1 MSGDVHLELWLHE
14 YKMHALSAVLE
25 EQSSSVEKRMQSA
38 LNELYAELVP
48 PEIQRGIRQRIDAE
62 SAAEQAEIEAARK
75 YTAFRVEENGAEN
88 FFQLDRRESFL
99 DVAKSLRWCLRQEP
113 DSLAAAFQKSFYGL
127 KPISS
132 EQYGQIAAYRMEHP
146 EKVTGVF
153 DLDFDQKTASS
164 VDPVGGWKTY
174 SMKDVSAAVYH
185 ACRKS
190 YLSAGQYEARFAA
203 HLADKQIATA
213 DHLHAVENGFS
224 AFVGGRLGDI
234 LPKLI
239 DSDALCFVHEA
250 ELPAY
255 LDDAPE
261 RDFCESEGHV
271 TVLPASE
278 LLKLTSVGEQ
288 EYAALLDAQVQEIR
302 DTPYGTTAVIAGVEP
317 QEMARFADDYANF
330 MEAEEQM
337 GPVM

>member
-14 YKMHALSAVLE
+14 YKMQALSAVLE
-25 EQSSSVEKRMQSA
+25 EQGSSVEKRMQSA

-48 PEIQRGIRQRIDAE
+48 PEIQQDICQRIDAE
-62 SAAEQAEIEAARK
+62 YAAEQAEIEAARK
-75 YTAFRVEENGAEN
+75 YTAFRVQENGAEN

-132 EQYGQIAAYRMEHP
+132 EQYGQMAAYRMEHP

-153 DLDFDQKTASS
+153 DVNFDRQAVSA
-164 VDPVGGWKTY
+164 VEPVSGWQSY

-190 YLSAGQYEARFAA
+190 YLSGEKCEARFAA
-203 HLADKQIATA
+203 HLAGKQISSAE
-213 DHLHAVENGFS
+213 HLPAVGNGFN
-224 AFVGGRLGDI
+224 AFIGARLGDV
-234 LPKLI
+234 LPKLTN
-239 DSDALCFVHEA
+239 SDDLCFVHEA

-261 RDFCESEGHV
+261 RDFCGSEGRV

-278 LLKLTSVGEQ
+278 LLKLTAVGEQ
-288 EYAALLDAQVQEIR
+288 EYAALLDAQVQQIR
-302 DTPYGTTAVIAGVEP
+302 DTPYGATAVVAGVEP
-317 QEMARFADDYANF
+317 QELARFADDYASF
-330 MEAEEQM
+330 MKAEEQM

>member
-14 YKMHALSAVLE
+14 YKMQALSAVLE
-25 EQSSSVEKRMQSA
+25 EQGSSVEKRMQLA

-48 PEIQRGIRQRIDAE
+48 PEIQRDIREKINAE
-62 SAAEQAEIEAARK
+62 SAVEQAEIEAARK
-75 YTAFRVEENGAEN
+75 YTAFRVQENGAEN
-88 FFQLDRRESFL
+88 FFQLDQGESFL
-99 DVAKSLRWCLRQEP
+99 DVAKSLRWCLRQES

-132 EQYGQIAAYRMEHP
+132 EQYGQMAAYRMEHP
-146 EKVTGVF
+146 DKVTGVF
-153 DLDFDQKTASS
+153 DVNFDRQAVST
-164 VDPVGGWKTY
+164 VEPVGGWQTF

-190 YLSAGQYEARFAA
+190 YLSAEQYEARFAE
-203 HLADKQIATA
+203 HLADKQIASA
-213 DHLHAVENGFS
+213 EYLPAVGTGFN
-224 AFVGGRLGDI
+224 AFIGARLGDI
-234 LPKLI
+234 LPKLT
-239 DSDALCFVHEA
+239 DSDDLCFVHEA

-255 LDDAPE
+255 LEDAPE
-261 RDFCESEGHV
+261 RDFCESEGRV

-317 QEMARFADDYANF
+317 QELARFADDYANF

>member
-14 YKMHALSAVLE
+14 YKMQALSAVLE
-25 EQSSSVEKRMQSA
+25 EQGSSVEKRMQSA

-48 PEIQRGIRQRIDAE
+48 PEIQRDIRDKIDAV

-75 YTAFRVEENGAEN
+75 YTVFRVEENGAEN

-99 DVAKSLRWCLRQEP
+99 DVAKSLRWCLRQES
-113 DSLAAAFQKSFYGL
+113 DSLTAAFKKSFYGL

-132 EQYGQIAAYRMEHP
+132 EQYGQMAAYRMVHP

-153 DLDFDQKTASS
+153 DLDFDQQAASS
-164 VDPVGGWKTY
+164 VEPVSGWQSY

-190 YLSAGQYEARFAA
+190 YLSAEQYEARFAV
-203 HLADKQIATA
+203 HLADKQIASV
-213 DHLHAVENGFS
+213 DHLPAVGTGFN
-224 AFVGGRLGDI
+224 AFIGTRLGDV
-234 LPKLI
+234 LPKLTN
-239 DSDALCFVHEA
+239 SDDLCFVHET
-250 ELPAY
+250 ELSAY
-255 LDDAPE
+255 LEDAPE
-261 RDFCESEGHV
+261 RNFGESENHV

-302 DTPYGTTAVIAGVEP
+302 DTPYGATAVIAGVEP
-317 QEMARFADDYANF
+317 QELARFADDYANF
-330 MEAEEQM
+330 MEAEE
-337 GPVM
+337 